1 MSKEEMKLDLS
12 RIVFIGR
19 TFDEYM
25 AMFNLS
31 KEDLLSRRILDCPA
45 GGCSFTAIA
54 NQLGAYVTATDIV
67 YYHDF
72 SQLEAK
78 GFQDIEHVVIQMGL
92 FQIN

>member
-1 MSKEEMKLDLS
+1 MKLDLS

-31 KEDLLSRRILDCPA
+31 KEDLIGRRILDCPA

-54 NQLGAYVTATDIV
+54 NQLGADVTATDIA
-67 YYHDF
+67 YDHEF
-72 SQLEAK
+72 SQLEVK
-78 GFQDIEHVVIQMGL
+78 GFQDIEHVFEQMENAKG
-92 FQIN
+92 NYG